1 MVWARNF
8 KVTER
13 WPRVMGRE
21 RKRVMGQPVR
31 GTQDCVRMLNLT
43 KDGSLMAFQA
53 RDDVYSEGKQRPLG
67 DGRASRVW
75 RPLVSIPAK
84 PHRGRVA
91 SRSQAAS
98 PKASLGGSNHSVK
111 PEAPA

>member
-43 KDGSLMAFQA
+43 KDGSLTAFQA

-67 DGRASRVW
+67 DGQASRVW

-84 PHRGRVA
+84 PHRG
-91 SRSQAAS
+91 
-98 PKASLGGSNHSVK
+98 
-111 PEAPA
+111 